1 MGARPDSDS
10 IGTTTLDT
18 RHDWAALLASA
29 GAGAIRSGV
38 FPGAPAALVTGTAG
52 PGWAYNVAPASYA
65 TSRGAT
71 DGAHVFRGVGGD
83 TVPTI
88 AAPGTA
94 GASRIDI
101 VYVHQPSKT
110 ENGDAN
116 SYPVFGVANG
126 APVTTGSPM
135 PPTIPAGA
143 YELMRNTMTSAAT
156 STASSGNTITQTWR
170 YTALAGSPIWVRN
183 EGERNELT
191 SLASASFP
199 ITVERLDTGT
209 LERNAGSGWVGVGGQ
224 ALTVAPTYEPG
235 WGDLSTTGGFGALA
249 ATRSADGDV
258 TVQGVASRLGPPLA
272 GQATSG
278 LIAMLPPGM
287 RPKAGPG
294 GGTLFGAALGHF
306 TISGLYRVNFGV
318 DGSITAQLPD
328 GSLTTWATG
337 GYIAL
342 LGASFK
348 AA

>member
-1 MGARPDSDS
+1 MPLSRSMGARPDSDS

-101 VYVHQPSKT
+101 LYVHQPSKT

-126 APVTTGSPM
+126 VPVTTGNPM

-183 EGERNELT
+183 QAERDELT
-191 SLASASFP
+191 PLASAATP

-209 LERNAGSGWVGVGGQ
+209 LERNAGSGWRPIGGV
-224 ALTVAPTYEPG
+224 TVTATPTYAAGWADIGGAFAPLSASRSPG
-235 WGDLSTTGGFGALA
+235 GA
-249 ATRSADGDV
+249 V
-258 TVQGVASRLGPPLA
+258 TVTGHPLRSGAAIASA
-272 GQATSG
+272 ATSG
-278 LIAMLPPGM
+278 VVATLPPGF
-287 RPKAGPG
+287 RPPA
-294 GGTLFGAALGHF
+294 TIFGAAIGAF
-306 TISGLYRVNFGV
+306 ATTGLYRVNIDPAGT
-318 DGSITAQLPD
+318 ITAQLPD
-328 GSLTTWATG
+328 GAITTWTTG
-337 GYIAL
+337 GYIAI
-342 LGASFK
+342 GAIAFQST
-348 AA
+348 